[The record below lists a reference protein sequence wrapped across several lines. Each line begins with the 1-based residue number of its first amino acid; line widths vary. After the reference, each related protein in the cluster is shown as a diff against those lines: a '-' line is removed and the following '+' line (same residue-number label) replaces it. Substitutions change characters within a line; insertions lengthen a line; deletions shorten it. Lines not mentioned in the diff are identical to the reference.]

1 MAEVEKSILKDIKKA
16 IGIAPD
22 YPEFDQDIILFV
34 NAVFST
40 LNQLGL
46 GPDEGFRI
54 EDEEAEWADFLE
66 GDKRLNNIKSYLVLR
81 TRLLFDPPSTS
92 FAITAMRE
100 QATELEWRINAQRE
114 HDTYPKPLLQLEG
127 DPDD

>member
-16 IGIAPD
+16 IGVAPD
-22 YPEFDQDIILFV
+22 YPEFDHDIILFV
-34 NAVFST
+34 NAVVST

-54 EDEEAEWADFLE
+54 EDDTREWDDFLE
-66 GDKRLNNIKSYLVLR
+66 GDKRLNNVKSYLVLR

-100 QATELEWRINAQRE
+100 QITELEWRINAQRE
-114 HDTYPKPLLQLEG
+114 QDTYPNPLLLEG